1 MSECQ
6 TDRRTDLERVVDEL
20 RIEVV
25 LDPADGEDVE
35 HPLATTTHDVD
46 ELVAVSQHHV
56 ATADDQV
63 G

>member
-1 MSECQ
+1 
-6 TDRRTDLERVVDEL
+6 VVDEL